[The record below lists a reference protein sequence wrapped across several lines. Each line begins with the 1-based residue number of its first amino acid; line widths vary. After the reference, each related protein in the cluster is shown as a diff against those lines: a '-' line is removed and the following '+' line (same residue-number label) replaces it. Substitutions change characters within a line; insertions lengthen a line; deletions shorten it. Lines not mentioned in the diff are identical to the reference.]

1 MANVAKYKAMKFQP
15 GVIRSGISE
24 DAVGQRSMGRG
35 GDAHGEAKTA
45 DTMPIIGCG
54 SHNGVYD
61 GASEAD
67 AQYGDINM
75 PELDASQSDIKP
87 ALHFQFEIP
96 EGNLPVPM
104 PPPRLP
110 GVVLYLERPPES
122 LQPETVGG

>member
-1 MANVAKYKAMKFQP
+1 
-15 GVIRSGISE
+15 
-24 DAVGQRSMGRG
+24 
-35 GDAHGEAKTA
+35 
-45 DTMPIIGCG
+45 MPILGCG

-67 AQYGDINM
+67 AQDGDINL

-87 ALHFQFEIP
+87 ALHVQFEIP